1 MVFPDSPH
9 KKITSLRRYL
19 TTIGDNQKYLPSVA
33 ARCNPYTA
41 RFLFSS
47 FRQLS
52 IRMALYAYEFTLH
65 VFYGFIIYYFIT
77 ARNKNRAFFD
87 ILV

>member
-1 MVFPDSPH
+1 MDS
-9 KKITSLRRYL
+9 YL
-19 TTIGDNQKYLPSVA
+19 SSVA
-33 ARCNPYTA
+33 ARSNPRTA

-77 ARNKNRAFFD
+77 TRNKNRAFFD